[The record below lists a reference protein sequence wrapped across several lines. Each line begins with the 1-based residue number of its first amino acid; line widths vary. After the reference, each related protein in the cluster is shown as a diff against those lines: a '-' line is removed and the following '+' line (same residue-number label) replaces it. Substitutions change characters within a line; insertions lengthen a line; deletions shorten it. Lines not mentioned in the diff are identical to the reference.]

1 LHPPARSMRFIHLYL
16 IGYCLL
22 ILGAGLALWQTG
34 VLQRIAPIWIAVG
47 ALVAVGLGIMMSVRS
62 GRPTITEEIE
72 R

>member
-1 LHPPARSMRFIHLYL
+1 MRFINLFL
-16 IGYCLL
+16 IGYCFLV
-22 ILGAGLALWQTG
+22 LGIGLALWQMG
-34 VLQRIAPIWIAVG
+34 VLQRIAPVWIAVG

>member
-1 LHPPARSMRFIHLYL
+1 MRFINLFL
-16 IGYCLL
+16 IGYCFLV
-22 ILGAGLALWQTG
+22 LGLGLALWQMG

>member
-1 LHPPARSMRFIHLYL
+1 MRFINLFL
-16 IGYCLL
+16 IGYCFLV
-22 ILGAGLALWQTG
+22 LGFGLALWQMG

>member
-1 LHPPARSMRFIHLYL
+1 MRFINLFL
-16 IGYCLL
+16 IGYCFLV
-22 ILGAGLALWQTG
+22 LGIGLALWQMG